1 MEALELAVGLLF
13 LALVFWDVFQTI
25 VVPRP
30 TPGRF
35 RLGRYLIRGAWR
47 AARGTVG
54 AEVGATRDRLLG
66 LFAPAATVLL
76 LVAWLSGLIFG
87 YGLILFALRAE
98 LQPAPGDLGT
108 ALYFAASSILT
119 LGFGDIVA
127 IGSPARI
134 VVVAAAASGLG
145 IVALVVT
152 FLFSLFGSYQRR
164 EVSVVTLEARA
175 GVPPSAVVLL
185 ESLARMDLVA
195 QLPEFFGE
203 WERWAAEVLDSHVAY
218 PLLGY
223 FRSSHDN
230 LSWISALG
238 TVLDAAS
245 LVLTTTEGVPRG
257 EAELFARV
265 GSHLVEDI
273 SNLNSRAGVTAPRDP
288 ARVGSGLD
296 RAAFDKA
303 CLRLAEAG
311 YRVAPADQA
320 WQAFELARTAY
331 APRLESIAAYWATP
345 TNSWLDPAA
354 TLRSAA
360 HSPAESNDRVGYPP
374 A

>member
-13 LALVFWDVFQTI
+13 LALVFWDLFETI

-35 RLGRYLIRGAWR
+35 RLGRNLIRGAWR
-47 AARGTVG
+47 AARGTPG
-54 AEVGATRDRLLG
+54 AEVGETRDRLLG
-66 LFAPAATVLL
+66 LFAPAATILL
-76 LVAWLSGLIFG
+76 LVAWLSGLILG
-87 YGLILFALRAE
+87 YGLILFALRSE
-98 LQPAPGDLGT
+98 LQPAPRDLGT

-127 IGSPARI
+127 VGGLARI

-185 ESLARMDLVA
+185 ESIARMDLVA
-195 QLPEFFGE
+195 RLPELFGD

-223 FRSSHDN
+223 FRSSHDD

-245 LVLTTTEGVPRG
+245 LVLTTIRDVPRG
-257 EAELFARV
+257 HAELVKRV

-273 SNLNSRAGVTAPRDP
+273 TNLGFRSGGSVGIDRPAFDSVYARLLDAGYGLMPPDEAWEAFSAARATYAP
-288 ARVGSGLD
+288 GLD
-296 RAAFDKA
+296 AM
-303 CLRLAEAG
+303 
-311 YRVAPADQA
+311 
-320 WQAFELARTAY
+320 
-331 APRLESIAAYWATP
+331 AAYWAVPSPSWFGGNDPLRSP
-345 TNSWLDPAA
+345 THRQRDPA
-354 TLRSAA
+354 
-360 HSPAESNDRVGYPP
+360 
-374 A
+374 

>member
-1 MEALELAVGLLF
+1 MEAFELALGLLF
-13 LALVFWDVFQTI
+13 LALVFWDVFETI

-35 RLGRYLIRGAWR
+35 RLSRYLVRGAWR
-47 AARGTVG
+47 AARATAG
-54 AEVGATRDRLLG
+54 AEVSATRDRLLG

-76 LVAWLSGLIFG
+76 LVAWLAGLVLA

-98 LQPAPGDLGT
+98 LQPAPADLGT

-164 EVSVVTLEARA
+164 EVSVVTLQAKA
-175 GVPPSAVVLL
+175 AVPPSAVVLL
-185 ESLARMDLVA
+185 EALARMDLVA
-195 QLPEFFGE
+195 RLPEFFGD

-245 LVLTTTEGVPRG
+245 LVLTTILDVPRG
-257 EAELFARV
+257 QAELMKGV

-273 SNLNSRAGVTAPRDP
+273 TSLGFRSGGS
-288 ARVGSGLD
+288 VGID
-296 RAAFDKA
+296 RPAFDSVYV
-303 CLRLAEAG
+303 RLLDAG
-311 YRVAPADQA
+311 YRLVPADEA
-320 WQAFELARTAY
+320 WEDFSAARATY
-331 APRLESIAAYWATP
+331 APGLEAMANYWAVP
-345 TNSWLDPAA
+345 SPSWFGGSEP
-354 TLRSAA
+354 LRSPT
-360 HSPAESNDRVGYPP
+360 HRQSDEAEASSDDRGSQ
-374 A
+374 AT

>member
-13 LALVFWDVFQTI
+13 LALVFWDVFETI

-35 RLGRYLIRGAWR
+35 RLSRYLVRSAWRGAR
-47 AARGTVG
+47 ATVG

-76 LVAWLSGLIFG
+76 LVAWLAGLVLA

-164 EVSVVTLEARA
+164 EVSVVTLQAKA

-185 ESLARMDLVA
+185 EALARMDLVA
-195 QLPEFFGE
+195 RLPEFFGD

-245 LVLTTTEGVPRG
+245 LVLTTILDVPRG
-257 EAELFARV
+257 QAELMKGV

-273 SNLNSRAGVTAPRDP
+273 TSLGFRSAGS
-288 ARVGSGLD
+288 VGID
-296 RAAFDKA
+296 RPAFDSVYV
-303 CLRLAEAG
+303 RLLDAG
-311 YRVAPADQA
+311 YRLVPADEA
-320 WQAFELARTAY
+320 WEDFSAARATY
-331 APRLESIAAYWATP
+331 APGLEAMANYWAVP
-345 TNSWLDPAA
+345 SPSWFGGSEP
-354 TLRSAA
+354 LRSPT
-360 HSPAESNDRVGYPP
+360 HRQSHEAEASSDDRESQ
-374 A
+374 AT

>member
-1 MEALELAVGLLF
+1 MEALELAVGLLC
-13 LALVFWDVFQTI
+13 LVLVFWDVFETI

-47 AARGTVG
+47 AARGSVG
-54 AEVGATRDRLLG
+54 AEAGATRDRLLG
-66 LFAPAATVLL
+66 LFAPAATILL
-76 LVAWLSGLIFG
+76 LVAWLSGLILG

-98 LQPAPGDLGT
+98 LQPAPRDLGT

-119 LGFGDIVA
+119 LGFGDITAV
-127 IGSPARI
+127 GSLARI

-164 EVSVVTLEARA
+164 EVSVVMLEAKA
-175 GVPPSAVVLL
+175 GVPASAVVLL
-185 ESLARMDLVA
+185 ESLARMELVA
-195 QLPEFFGE
+195 RLPEFFGD

-238 TVLDAAS
+238 TVLDTAS
-245 LVLTTTEGVPRG
+245 LVLTTIRDVPRG
-257 EAELFARV
+257 HAELVKRV

-273 SNLNSRAGVTAPRDP
+273 TNLGFRSGGSVGIDRPAFDTVCARLLGAGYRLIPADEAWEAFSAARATYAPGLDAMANYWAVPSPSWFGGSEPLRSPTHERRDP
-288 ARVGSGLD
+288 A
-296 RAAFDKA
+296 
-303 CLRLAEAG
+303 
-311 YRVAPADQA
+311 
-320 WQAFELARTAY
+320 
-331 APRLESIAAYWATP
+331 
-345 TNSWLDPAA
+345 
-354 TLRSAA
+354 
-360 HSPAESNDRVGYPP
+360 
-374 A
+374 